1 MLPQRKTPNEKDVV
15 MKPEF
20 VSYKI
25 GELVGVASANTLGL
39 ITRSNYWALDEYL
52 GGETEFVDVMW
63 GAHESKQYP
72 VQYLVRAK

>member
-1 MLPQRKTPNEKDVV
+1 

-20 VSYKI
+20 VLYKI
-25 GELVGVASANTLGL
+25 GQLVGVASNKEVGV

-72 VQYLVRAK
+72 VQYLVEVR

>member
-1 MLPQRKTPNEKDVV
+1 MNYEYA
-15 MKPEF
+15 
-20 VSYKI
+20 SYKI
-25 GELVGVASANTLGL
+25 GQLVGVASANTLGL

-72 VQYLVRAK
+72 VQYLVKVK

>member
-1 MLPQRKTPNEKDVV
+1 

-25 GELVGVASANTLGL
+25 GELVGVASNNVLGV
-39 ITRSNYWALDEYL
+39 IARSNYWALDEYL

-72 VQYLVRAK
+72 VQYLVKVK

>member
-1 MLPQRKTPNEKDVV
+1 

-20 VSYKI
+20 VIYKI
-25 GELVGVASANTLGL
+25 GQLVAVANANTLGL

-72 VQYLVRAK
+72 VQYLVEVR

>member
-1 MLPQRKTPNEKDVV
+1 

-20 VSYKI
+20 VLYKI
-25 GELVGVASANTLGL
+25 GQLVAVANANTLGL

-72 VQYLVRAK
+72 VQYLVEVR

>member
-1 MLPQRKTPNEKDVV
+1 MN
-15 MKPEF
+15 PESK
-20 VSYKI
+20 SYKI
-25 GELVGVASANTLGL
+25 GELVGVASNNVLGV

-72 VQYLVRAK
+72 VQYLVRV